1 MELGIDPAIEL
12 IEIHRVQ
19 AALDAGVFTLQALE
33 SLLMLARLVRVALA
47 KALGDPLEKPIA

>member
-1 MELGIDPAIEL
+1 
-12 IEIHRVQ
+12 VQ

>member
-1 MELGIDPAIEL
+1 
-12 IEIHRVQ
+12 
-19 AALDAGVFTLQALE
+19 LQALE